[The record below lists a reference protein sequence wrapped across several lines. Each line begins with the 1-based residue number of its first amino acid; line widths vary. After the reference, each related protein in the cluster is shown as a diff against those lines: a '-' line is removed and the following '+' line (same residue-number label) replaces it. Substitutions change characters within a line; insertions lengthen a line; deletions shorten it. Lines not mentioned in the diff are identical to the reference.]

1 MIDNEALQEELEEQ
15 QQPSELETLEMAFLA
30 ALVLSVTDL
39 YGSYE
44 TDEGLN
50 INKGNRK
57 KAFFSRVVGIVS
69 THYKA
74 VSELV
79 TSNSAESFKK
89 AYEQFMEAYAEELE
103 LPLIQVVTGELINQ
117 ALENGFPLSQ
127 TMDHNKRLTTRKLR
141 QSFVEAFRRNEA
153 VEEVVNR
160 VTEVAQNDANRVRT
174 VVQEE
179 SARMQNEAQTESII
193 AAEEQGVNVEVIW
206 NSMRD
211 GKVRKAH
218 QELNGQKADADGWFY
233 VNGDKA
239 KHPHGFSKIGLN
251 IRCRCYLE
259 IRGVNVADS
268 EIARE
273 LNSAESSA
281 ARREVWERRRALAR
295 ERARGD
301 IS

>member
-15 QQPSELETLEMAFLA
+15 QQPSELDAVEMAFLA
-30 ALVLSVTDL
+30 ALVLAVTDL
-39 YGSYE
+39 FGKYG
-44 TDEGLN
+44 TDDGVN
-50 INKGNRK
+50 VSGGNRK
-57 KAFFSRVVGIVS
+57 KSFFSRITGIVS
-69 THYKA
+69 DHYKA
-74 VSELV
+74 VADLV
-79 TSNSAESFKK
+79 TGNSKESFKK
-89 AYEQFMEAYAEELE
+89 AYEQFMEAYADELE
-103 LPLIQVVTGELINQ
+103 IPLVQVVTEELISK
-117 ALENGFPLSQ
+117 ALENGFPLSE
-127 TMDHNKRLTTRKLR
+127 TMNHNKRLTMKKLR
-141 QSFVEAFRRNEA
+141 KSFQESFRRNEA
-153 VEEVVNR
+153 MPEVVNR
-160 VTEVAQNDANRVRT
+160 VTEVAQNDANRVRV

-179 SARMQNEAQTESII
+179 TARMQNEAQTESIV

-218 QELNGQKADADGWFY
+218 QELNGQKADAKGWFY
-233 VNGDKA
+233 VDGDKA

-268 EIARE
+268 ETARA
-273 LNSAESSA
+273 LNSAESSS
-281 ARREVWERRRALAR
+281 ARREEWERRRALAK